1 MDIIEAIQAALA
13 WNNNR
18 YPISIIHRN
27 QKDKKGGLYDL
38 FVVFSDVNTSAT
50 QIMVR
55 ENYPSFV
62 VNGGTFSP
70 TILDYIYSKW
80 EVSNKIPQLKIGRIS
95 NRVIYKITSSESV
108 LQTEICDLKR
118 KLSDKE
124 DQLNRLY
131 EEEEDTE

>member
-1 MDIIEAIQAALA
+1 
-13 WNNNR
+13 
-18 YPISIIHRN
+18 
-27 QKDKKGGLYDL
+27 
-38 FVVFSDVNTSAT
+38 
-50 QIMVR
+50 MVR